1 MIDKDKAIKVVERL
15 IFLTQADKLKW
26 RYYCISAHD
35 ENSDFFVKNAYIV
48 QIQHLV
54 FKLSEYTYKVWKR
67 RFLFKSPITQTG
79 YKLEILYCDRVI
91 ERFPEN
97 DFVAA
102 LCIAVK
108 NKTVDMDKVLD
119 EIIKKDI

>member
-1 MIDKDKAIKVVERL
+1 MIEKDKAIKVVKKL
-15 IFLTQADKLKW
+15 IFLTQANKLEW
-26 RYYCISAHD
+26 RYYCIPTHD
-35 ENSDFFVKNAYIV
+35 TDYNFSVKNAYTV

-54 FKLSEYTYKVWKR
+54 FKLSEYTYKDWKR
-67 RFLFKSPITQTG
+67 KFLFRFSTIKTG
-79 YKLEILYCDRVI
+79 YKLEVLYCGSVI

-108 NKTVDMDKVLD
+108 SKTVDMNKVLN
-119 EIIKKDI
+119 EIINEDI